1 MQTVCFSPLAMLN
14 AWASGQKPWSFP
26 EVTDSV
32 RDVIELRMQLLP
44 YFYSAFADYHE
55 KRIPPVRSMLLEGD
69 QGVNDNS
76 MFMFGPSILVAP
88 FYEQFATERTIDLPT
103 GNWYDFYT
111 GDFVGNE
118 AQITRTA
125 EQMQNRLPL
134 FVKAG
139 AVIPMLA
146 DPVSNTEQTYGKP
159 LIVHHYGNIGGSFD
173 LYEDDGKTFGYEN
186 GKFRIRQIRMDA
198 QGNGT
203 EQISGNEAS
212 IMFGNI
218 ESYRRMTRR

>member
-1 MQTVCFSPLAMLN
+1 M
-14 AWASGQKPWSFP
+14 
-26 EVTDSV
+26 TDSV

-44 YFYSAFADYHE
+44 YLYSAFADYQQTG
-55 KRIPPVRSMLLEGD
+55 IPPVRSMLLEGE
-69 QGVNDNS
+69 QGVDDNS
-76 MFMFGPSILVAP
+76 IFMFGPSILVAP
-88 FYEQFATERTIDLPT
+88 FYEQFATERTIELPK

-111 GDFVGNE
+111 GDFVGNGS
-118 AQITRTA
+118 QITRTA
-125 EQMQNRLPL
+125 EQMQDRLPL

-146 DPVSNTEQTYGKP
+146 EPVINTDQAYGKP
-159 LIVHHYGNIGGSFD
+159 LIVRHYGNIGGSFD

-186 GKFRIRQIRMDA
+186 GKFRIRQLRMDA

-203 EQISGNEAS
+203 EPITGNEAS

-218 ESYRRMTRR
+218 KNYRRMTSR